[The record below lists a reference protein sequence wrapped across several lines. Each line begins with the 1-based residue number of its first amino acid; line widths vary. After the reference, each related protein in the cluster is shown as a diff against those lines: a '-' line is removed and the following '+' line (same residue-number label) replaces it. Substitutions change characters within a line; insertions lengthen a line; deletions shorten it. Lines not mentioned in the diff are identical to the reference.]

1 MQGRPFVVE
10 MDDPRRVEFSAKDI
24 LEIQKEINK
33 SADIKVRDLQIVDK
47 KDVDKLKEGE
57 IERTKTYSAL
67 RWSKESFSEGQLN
80 KLQEVKDLVIYQK
93 TPIRVLHRRPLATRE
108 RVVYSMSVQK
118 IDELHF
124 TLSLSTQAGTYIKE
138 FVHGDFGRTTS
149 NLGTL
154 TGVESYDFFF
164 NLHSVELDWP
174 PSLEES

>member
-1 MQGRPFVVE
+1 MGLLFLQ
-10 MDDPRRVEFSAKDI
+10 
-24 LEIQKEINK
+24 EINK

-57 IERTKTYSAL
+57 IEKTKTYSAL
-67 RWSKESFSEGQLN
+67 CWSKDSLSEEQLN

-108 RVVYSMSVQK
+108 RIVYSISAEK
-118 IDELHF
+118 IDDLHF

-138 FVHGDFGRTTS
+138 FVHGDFGRTTP

-154 TGVESYDFFF
+154 TGVECDI
-164 NLHSVELDWP
+164 LELDVQSVELDWP